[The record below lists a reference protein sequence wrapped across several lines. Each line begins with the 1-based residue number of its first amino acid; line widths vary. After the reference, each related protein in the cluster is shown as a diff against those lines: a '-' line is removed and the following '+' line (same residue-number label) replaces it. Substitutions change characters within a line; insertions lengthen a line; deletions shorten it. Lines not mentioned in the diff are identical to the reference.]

1 MADPKQIRVEQNG
14 QILAEATVLVTEDCS
29 EARAQVHVAPGH
41 IPVGTRQ
48 KVADAV
54 HEAVAEDQ
62 ARHLTATVPL
72 GDAELV
78 EGIRS
83 HLNDPQ
89 LRAAG
94 ATSIIEGDVKPD

>member
-1 MADPKQIRVEQNG
+1 MADPRQIRVEQDG
-14 QILAEATVLVTEDCS
+14 QVLAQATISVTEETS
-29 EARAQVHVAPGH
+29 EACAQVHVAPGH

-48 KVADAV
+48 KMADAV
-54 HEAVAEDQ
+54 HEAVTEDRAQ
-62 ARHLTATVPL
+62 HLTATVPL

-78 EGIRS
+78 DGIRS
-83 HLNDPQ
+83 HLNDAR